1 MSAEQFEL
9 FNNVALSLT
18 TGENNEPSD
27 NSPSTNI
34 TTNSTKA
41 NETADTSSK
50 CSREGKQ
57 INSKTRQKSSSALN
71 VYSPNSQIPAG
82 NSMESLIRDNI
93 RNECGRAL
101 IKIVWNQYV
110 AVRAF
115 WCMWLL
121 FAISFSVYLI
131 IGNFIL
137 YFEYSV
143 VTTVREFYESP
154 TLFPE
159 VIICNQ
165 NLITTQFGFSLSQN
179 ASFPA
184 DVNSLPD
191 SAKIQ
196 LGLWLDD
203 ILLSCSFNVMSCSS
217 KDFARFFDRNL
228 GNCYAFNSGNNSM
241 GQTVNSL
248 YALRTGSD
256 YGLRLVWYSSY
267 YELLGVNNTYDGLIV
282 KIVNSSNQNIDEGT
296 FVTPGLV
303 TNIAV
308 ERYFQYMMPAPY
320 SACLVPSDFPTS
332 GFSYLFT
339 AIFNSPYEYTQQLC
353 LNLCYQQDVIDKCA
367 CNPYD
372 YPFFDGVACADD
384 LCVYNITKKFLATDF
399 LVEKCMPLCPLQCN
413 RTGFYKDVSSSRLNG
428 DGFVSLIQSN
438 ANLSVDFVAKA
449 INSENVRDSIACVNV
464 FYDTSTYTYT
474 EETAACDWVCFLA
487 NVGGC
492 FGSFVGLS
500 LLSFG
505 EILDALIE
513 ICFMYREKKRSASI
527 ND

>member
-1 MSAEQFEL
+1 MSSEQIEL
-9 FNNVALSLT
+9 YNNVTLSLP
-18 TGENNEPSD
+18 TGENTGPSD
-27 NSPSTNI
+27 TNNSA
-34 TTNSTKA
+34 KA
-41 NETADTSSK
+41 NVTADTSSK
-50 CSREGKQ
+50 CSREDKH
-57 INSKTRQKSSSALN
+57 INCKSRQKSSALN
-71 VYSPNSQIPAG
+71 VYSPNSHQIPAG
-82 NSMESLIRDNI
+82 NNMESLLRDKI
-93 RNECGRAL
+93 RNECGRAV

-110 AVRAF
+110 AVKAF

-121 FAISFSVYLI
+121 FALSFSAYLI

-165 NLITTQFGFSLSQN
+165 NVITTQFGFNLRQN

-184 DVNSLPD
+184 DVNLLPD
-191 SAKIQ
+191 SVKIQ
-196 LGLWLDD
+196 LGHWLDD
-203 ILLSCSFNVMSCSS
+203 ILLSCSFNGMSCSS

-241 GQTVNSL
+241 GQPVNSR

-267 YELLGVNNTYDGLIV
+267 YELLGVNNTFDGLIV
-282 KIVNSSNQNIDEGT
+282 KIVNSSNQNINEGT

-320 SACLVPSDFPTS
+320 SACLVPSDFPTA

-339 AIFNSPYEYTQQLC
+339 LIFDSPYEYTQQLC
-353 LNLCYQQDVIDKCA
+353 LNLCYQQDVINKCE

-372 YPFFDGVACADD
+372 YPFFDGVACRDD
-384 LCVYNITKKFLATDF
+384 LCVNNITEKFLTTNF
-399 LVEKCMPLCPLQCN
+399 LVENCMPLCPLQCN

-428 DGFVSLIQSN
+428 HGFVSLIKSN
-438 ANLSVDFVAKA
+438 ANLSVDFVTKA

-464 FYDTSTYTYT
+464 FYDTTSYTYT

-487 NVGGC
+487 NLGGC
-492 FGSFVGLS
+492 FGSFIGLS

-505 EILDALIE
+505 EILDVFIE
-513 ICFMYREKKRSASI
+513 LFLMYWEKKRSASI
-527 ND
+527 HE